1 MPDFPQIAKLFAEHV
16 ASGRLPNCKWMRLA
30 AQRYLDMLEMAK
42 DPKNEFTFSP
52 EHVVQYCLFL
62 EKLQH
67 VESGN
72 WEITQLNDDGS
83 VNPFIILD
91 PHQIWEEA
99 AIQGFRRRIDGTRL
113 VMTALQV
120 KPRKSAKSLTV
131 AGAALFDLCCSGQV
145 APQIT
150 IAASTEKQAERVYS
164 PILRFLGRDDEL
176 AEQYSLKPTKDTVR
190 NEQNDG
196 IIMKLSSIGERQDG
210 LNPSLAIFE
219 EGHAGAEGVY
229 NVVRSAFGAR
239 PNALL
244 RMITTAGYHPSGPGW
259 QLIQQAHE
267 VLEGRS
273 QTWTFFAAIYTLDE
287 EDYLDSES
295 NSIRWDRLLSDDRL
309 VRKANP
315 MYGVSLMPHM
325 LAEDREE
332 ARRSPTGRGEYA
344 RTRFNLWIGSGAS
357 AIDGGAWAACK
368 VRNLSL
374 EDFIG
379 QRCWIGVDLA
389 SKRDMCAIGLVF
401 EMPGDR
407 LAVFAQFYLPEASAL
422 AQDINLGDTI
432 HAWADQG
439 HLLLTPGAGADFER
453 ILGDIRTFCEL
464 FDVQVIACDPY
475 QAAATS
481 QQLWGDGRPVM
492 DYPNSAMTMTG
503 PVDDILTRVASKTI
517 CHDGNPVLAWNVA
530 NVQLEPKGN
539 GSILPRKGN
548 DIMKKIDGF
557 VSISMANGCRI
568 QPENAKDVGPE
579 EKSKAVGLRVVGF
592 EEIVGA

>member
-1 MPDFPQIAKLFAEHV
+1 MARLFAEHV
-16 ASGRLPNCKWMRLA
+16 ASGRLDNCRLMRLS
-30 AQRYLDMLEMAK
+30 AQRYLDMLEMAE
-42 DPKNEFTFSP
+42 DPKCEFIFSP
-52 EHVVQYCLFL
+52 AHVVQYCLFV

-72 WEITQLNDDGS
+72 WEITQVRPDGT
-83 VNPFIILD
+83 VDPHIILE
-91 PHQIWEEA
+91 PSQIWEEA

-113 VMTALQV
+113 TMIALQV

-131 AGAALFDLCCSGQV
+131 AGAALFDLTSSGQV
-145 APQIT
+145 APQVV
-150 IAASTEKQAERVYS
+150 IAASTVNQADRVFG
-164 PILRFLGRDDEL
+164 PIGKFIN
-176 AEQYSLKPTKDTVR
+176 KDTDLVDEFQLDVTKEVIR
-190 NEQNDG
+190 CNKNDG
-196 IIMKLSSIGERQDG
+196 VVMKLSSIGERQDG
-210 LNPSLAIFE
+210 LNPSLAILE

-259 QLIQQAHE
+259 NLLQQAIE

-273 QTWTFFAAIYTLDE
+273 ETWTFFAAIYTLDE
-287 EDYLDSES
+287 DDYLDKDKD
-295 NSIRWDRLLSDDRL
+295 NAIRWDRLLSDESL

-332 ARRSPTGRGEYA
+332 ARRSPTGRAEYA
-344 RTRFNLWIGSGAS
+344 RTRFNLWVGQGAT
-357 AIDGGAWAACK
+357 AIEAAAWAACK
-368 VRNLSL
+368 TQNLSL

-389 SKRDMCAIGLVF
+389 SKRDMCAIALLF
-401 EMPGDR
+401 EMPDDR
-407 LAVFAQFYLPEASAL
+407 LAIFAQYYLPQASSL

-432 HAWADQG
+432 RAWADDPRG
-439 HLLLTPGAGADFER
+439 FLILTPGAGADFAR

-492 DYPNSAMTMTG
+492 DYPNNAMTMTG
-503 PVDDILTRVASKTI
+503 PVDDILTRIADRTI
-517 CHDGNPVLAWNVA
+517 CHDGNPVLAWNAA
-530 NVQLEPKGN
+530 NAEAERGKN
-539 GSILPRKGN
+539 GSIMFRRGN
-548 DIMKKIDGF
+548 DIMKKIDGL
-557 VSISMANGCRI
+557 VAAAMANGCRI
-568 QPENAKDVGPE
+568 QPDNAKDTGPE
-579 EKSKAVGLRVVGF
+579 VKPQAVVPRVVGY
-592 EEIVGA
+592 EEIVGS